1 MIAKLCFCDKNH
13 SVIEPFIIGFV
24 ASADHDGLS
33 YGVKGVERTNRPT
46 FVLNSELFKNTY
58 PKLL

>member
-1 MIAKLCFCDKNH
+1 MIAKLCFCYKNH

-46 FVLNSELFKNTY
+46 FVLNSELF
-58 PKLL
+58 